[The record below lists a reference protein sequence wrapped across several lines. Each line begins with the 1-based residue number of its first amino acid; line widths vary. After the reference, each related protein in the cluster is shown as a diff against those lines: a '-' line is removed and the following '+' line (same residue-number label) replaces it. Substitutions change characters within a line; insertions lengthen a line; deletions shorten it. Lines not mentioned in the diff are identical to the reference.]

1 MDIGVL
7 KGVEWQEML
16 GELATC
22 KKLRFVVTVDHYK
35 SGILFTDQL
44 LDQFKFVCVQLDTFQ
59 DFNKESKWQPDT
71 YTAKNDNQEQGLA
84 FVFQSMTQN
93 QKTIIAKIAEHQLGT
108 GKGISTRELLNQCVE
123 SMLATTQLT
132 LKEYLHEAK
141 DHNIVKERL
150 DNGIATLYMQYPEQ
164 LLQRIV
170 DGDLNLNE

>member
-1 MDIGVL
+1 M
-7 KGVEWQEML
+7 
-16 GELATC
+16 
-22 KKLRFVVTVDHYK
+22 
-35 SGILFTDQL
+35 
-44 LDQFKFVCVQLDTFQ
+44 
-59 DFNKESKWQPDT
+59 
-71 YTAKNDNQEQGLA
+71 
-84 FVFQSMTQN
+84 
-93 QKTIIAKIAEHQLGT
+93 
-108 GKGISTRELLNQCVE
+108 E